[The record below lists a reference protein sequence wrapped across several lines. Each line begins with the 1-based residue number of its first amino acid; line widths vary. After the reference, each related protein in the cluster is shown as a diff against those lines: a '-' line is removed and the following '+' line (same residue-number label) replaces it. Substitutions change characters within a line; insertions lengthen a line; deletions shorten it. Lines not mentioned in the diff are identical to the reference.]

1 MNESAAMPRD
11 QLSRRLAIAYRALAW
26 ASLLLCALHAH
37 DAVGAVVLV
46 GPLVL
51 APAGYLLVL
60 VIAAVSIGLAFASW
74 MNGKARRAASDEASD
89 DGSAAPVRPV
99 RGRVVRWLVNGTAAL
114 ALSVSVPVAGFEC
127 LLAAPYIAKP
137 TGPAGDRVV
146 VVERNV
152 LLAGCGDVYLIPG
165 GIGVGRKIASYS
177 ADYIAKPTGPAG
189 DRVVVVERNVLLAG
203 CGDVY
208 LIPGGIGVGRKIAS
222 YSADDGYSPMGPAGD
237 RVVVVERNVLLA
249 GCGDV
254 YLIPGGIGVGRKIAS
269 YSADDGYSPMGN
281 GTYALEWRG
290 SEPCFTAYGAPANP
304 VGMHPAD

>member
-1 MNESAAMPRD
+1 MNESAATARGR
-11 QLSRRLAIAYRALAW
+11 LSHRLAIACRALAW
-26 ASLLLCALHAH
+26 ASLLLCVPPAH
-37 DAVGAVVLV
+37 DAAGAVVLV

-60 VIAAVSIGLAFASW
+60 AIAAVSIGFAFASW
-74 MNGKARRAASDEASD
+74 MIGGARRAASD
-89 DGSAAPVRPV
+89 DGSAASVRPV

-127 LLAAPYIAKP
+127 LLAAPYIAEP

-152 LLAGCGDVYLIPG
+152 LLAGYGDVCLIPG
-165 GIGVGRKIASYS
+165 GF
-177 ADYIAKPTGPAG
+177 
-189 DRVVVVERNVLLAG
+189 
-203 CGDVY
+203 
-208 LIPGGIGVGRKIAS
+208 
-222 YSADDGYSPMGPAGD
+222 
-237 RVVVVERNVLLA
+237 
-249 GCGDV
+249 
-254 YLIPGGIGVGRKIAS
+254 GVGRKIAS

-290 SEPCFTAYGAPANP
+290 SEPHFTAYGTPSDP

>member
-11 QLSRRLAIAYRALAW
+11 QLSRRLAIACRVLAW
-26 ASLLLCALHAH
+26 ASLLLCALYAH

-74 MNGKARRAASDEASD
+74 MIGKVRRAALN

-99 RGRVVRWLVNGTAAL
+99 RGRAVRWLANGITVL
-114 ALSVSVPVAGFEC
+114 ALFASILVAGFEC
-127 LLAAPYIAKP
+127 LLAAPYIAEP

-152 LLAGCGDVYLIPG
+152 LLAGYGDVYLVPG
-165 GIGVGRKIASYS
+165 GFGVGRKIA
-177 ADYIAKPTGPAG
+177 G
-189 DRVVVVERNVLLAG
+189 
-203 CGDVY
+203 
-208 LIPGGIGVGRKIAS
+208 
-222 YSADDGYSPMGPAGD
+222 
-237 RVVVVERNVLLA
+237 
-249 GCGDV
+249 
-254 YLIPGGIGVGRKIAS
+254 

-281 GTYALEWRG
+281 GAYALEWRG
-290 SEPCFTAYGAPANP
+290 SEPHFTAHGTPANP
-304 VGMHPAD
+304 VVMYPAD